1 MRDSQGVR
9 RNRAS
14 LAKFALP
21 FVLSLGVASC
31 MAASRVTRSTELAPG
46 AKVEVRLSRAAS
58 LLSSPAAIDPSG
70 GARRYPIAEVT
81 RVWGTVRET
90 RADTIILREVS
101 VLRPGRRDIERFP
114 GRQEVALRWPREP
127 GADISETHLAGGRTI
142 ALGLAIVLVI
152 LAAIG
157 ASDSPAD

>member
-21 FVLSLGVASC
+21 FV
-31 MAASRVTRSTELAPG
+31 
-46 AKVEVRLSRAAS
+46 
-58 LLSSPAAIDPSG
+58 
-70 GARRYPIAEVT
+70 
-81 RVWGTVRET
+81 
-90 RADTIILREVS
+90 
-101 VLRPGRRDIERFP
+101 
-114 GRQEVALRWPREP
+114 
-127 GADISETHLAGGRTI
+127 SETHLAGGRTI
-142 ALGLAIVLVI
+142 ALGLAIALVI